1 LIAKR
6 IITVSRICGHRP
18 TNGKSIVS
26 DEELKTVPTIDL
38 SLVYF
43 SERAPVILGI
53 LNVIFLNSKIAKYK
67 HPNSI
72 QVRDR

>member
-1 LIAKR
+1 MFLIAKR
-6 IITVSRICGHRP
+6 IITVSRSCRHLV
-18 TNGKSIVS
+18 TNGKSLVS

-53 LNVIFLNSKIAKYK
+53 LKVIFFDFK
-67 HPNSI
+67 HCQMSTPLLL
-72 QVRDR
+72 